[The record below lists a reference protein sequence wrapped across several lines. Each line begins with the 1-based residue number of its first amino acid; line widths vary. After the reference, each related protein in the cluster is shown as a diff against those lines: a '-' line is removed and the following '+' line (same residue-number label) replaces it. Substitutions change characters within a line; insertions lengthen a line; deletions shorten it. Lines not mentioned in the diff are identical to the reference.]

1 MGDVI
6 QFPAD
11 RAKLSVKNGR
21 LVGSPHFKTPAH
33 SDDFGD
39 RMQRIRASL
48 EKINQL
54 MAELKAAN
62 KAQEDK

>member
-1 MGDVI
+1 MSNLI
-6 QFPAD
+6 PFPVD
-11 RAKLSVKNGR
+11 RAKLSVKNGKV
-21 LVGSPHFKTPAH
+21 VGSPHLKTPEH

-54 MAELKAAN
+54 MAELKAN
-62 KAQEDK
+62 SKELKE